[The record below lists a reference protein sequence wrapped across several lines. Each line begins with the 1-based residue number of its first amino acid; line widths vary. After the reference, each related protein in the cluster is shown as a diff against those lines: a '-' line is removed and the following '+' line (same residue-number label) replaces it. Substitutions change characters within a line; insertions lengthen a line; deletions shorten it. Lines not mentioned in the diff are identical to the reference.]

1 MASGQGPDGK
11 GVLKPGGFGNEFTIP
26 GMKTQP
32 VAHEV
37 LTKTRKNL
45 KESGHP
51 VKGFQELARYIR
63 VINRAEH
70 GPLAGKPVMFVYS
83 GETWPEEADGD
94 DATTWL
100 QPGTYMDVPKEVA
113 LHICGNVWDPALPDK
128 QNITLRYGGPEYKA
142 PPNDVVSGRVPQ
154 MIVQGPPPIP
164 DIIVCEVNS
173 RGKMDVNF
181 KYVYDLYAKGLIGVA
196 VETRPEKLEPEFVE
210 AKQLVRA

>member
-1 MASGQGPDGK
+1 MASTHGEDGK
-11 GVLKPGGFGNEFTIP
+11 GTLKPAGFGNEFVVP

-51 VKGFQELARYIR
+51 VKGFKELARYIR
-63 VINRAEH
+63 IINRAEK
-70 GPLAGKPVMFVYS
+70 GPLAGQPVMFCYS
-83 GETWPEEADGD
+83 GEPWPEEADGD
-94 DATTWL
+94 DEVTWL

-113 LHICGNVWDPALPDK
+113 LHIVGNVWDESLPDK
-128 QNITLRYGGPEYKA
+128 QIIGHRYGGPEYKA

-154 MIVQGPPPIP
+154 MIIQGPPPIP
-164 DIIVCEVNS
+164 DLIVTEVNS
-173 RGKMDVNF
+173 RGKMDANF
-181 KYVYDLYAKGLIGVA
+181 KYVYELYTKGLVGTK

-210 AKQLVRA
+210 AKKLVTA